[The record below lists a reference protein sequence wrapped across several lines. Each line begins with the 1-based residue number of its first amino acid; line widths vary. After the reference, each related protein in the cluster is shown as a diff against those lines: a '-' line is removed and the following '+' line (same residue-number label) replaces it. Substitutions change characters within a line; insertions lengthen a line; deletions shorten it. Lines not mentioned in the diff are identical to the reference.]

1 MDHEHIHKHTG
12 AAGSS
17 RDCEVKPFSE
27 VRDLV
32 AQLEG
37 QTDRINTILQNLR
50 SRLDPVLTSP
60 IPTAE
65 CKPGP
70 GLAAVGPSTRLGQEL
85 ANILHANA
93 NTCDELNDLISRIH
107 V

>member
-1 MDHEHIHKHTG
+1 MNHSLKSGDSMNS
-12 AAGSS
+12 GSE
-17 RDCEVKPFSE
+17 CEVKPFSE

-32 AQLEG
+32 AQIEG

-70 GLAAVGPSTRLGQEL
+70 GLAAVGPSTRLGQDL